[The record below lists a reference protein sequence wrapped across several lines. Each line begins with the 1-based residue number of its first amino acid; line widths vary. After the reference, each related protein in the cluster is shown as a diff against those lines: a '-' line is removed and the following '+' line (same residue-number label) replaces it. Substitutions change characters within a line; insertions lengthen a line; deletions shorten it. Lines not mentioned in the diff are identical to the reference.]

1 MAQEYRHKIDQIK
14 PFSKDLSISMVVLGT
29 KSTGQVFGAPV
40 EIDRNGEIRNQNLVT
55 FPNAKS
61 PNKEQSVRRLETF
74 YIIQKFLCWS
84 VRPKDSCTIEYFS
97 KVEELIWKLKLFP
110 MNKKTKKYRHSILEY
125 KLSSNFGFWG

>member
-1 MAQEYRHKIDQIK
+1 
-14 PFSKDLSISMVVLGT
+14 MVVLGT

-110 MNKKTKKYRHSILEY
+110 MNKKTKKYRHSIEDREFILII
-125 KLSSNFGFWG
+125 